1 MRCLSFIIIG
11 LFSLFSIPLF
21 AGDASDIVA
30 FGDHSLWVFANDI
43 KISFKKDTGISL
55 YLIPEFA
62 IEGKGCAKG
71 ILHAASGSPDKDI
84 GLICCEL
91 NEEIV
96 KKYGLKVYPVIRE
109 PFAIIVNKANSV
121 SGLTLKQVKDIFS
134 GRITNWKK
142 VGGIDEPIV
151 VITRL
156 HCTEHIPNW
165 TKILPSPPKFREKS
179 LNVSSEL
186 DMAKTV
192 SDFKQAIGHLEMT
205 SIAEWGSG
213 IKILSIDGY
222 MPTSKNLMEG
232 HYPFWATLSI
242 ITKGS
247 AEGKAKRFID
257 YIRTSPNIVKTMQK
271 YGMHQTQ

>member
-1 MRCLSFIIIG
+1 MSRLPFIIIW

-21 AGDASDIVA
+21 AEDADIVA
-30 FGDHSLWVFANDI
+30 FGDHSLWVLANDI
-43 KISFKKDTGISL
+43 KNTFKKDTGISL

-71 ILHAASGSPDKDI
+71 ILHASGGSPDRDI
-84 GLICCEL
+84 GLVCCKL
-91 NEEIV
+91 NPDIV
-96 KKYGLKVYPVIRE
+96 KKYGIKVYPVVRE
-109 PFAIIVNKANSV
+109 PLAIIVNKANPV

-134 GRITNWKK
+134 GRITRWSK
-142 VGGIDEPIV
+142 VGGPNEPIV

-165 TKILPSPPKFREKS
+165 TKILGSPLEFTKRS
-179 LNVSSEL
+179 LNVSSEP

-205 SIAEWGSG
+205 SIAEWGKG
-213 IKILSIDGY
+213 VKILSIDGY
-222 MPTSKNLMEG
+222 MPTSKDLIEG

-242 ITKGS
+242 VTKGE
-247 AEGKAKRFID
+247 AKGKAKRFID
-257 YIRTSPNIVKTMQK
+257 YIRTSTNIQKILLK
-271 YGMHQTQ
+271 YGMHQTP